1 MDFLVT
7 TVHNPA
13 DFLALVRSVRV
24 DVTVLGIYVTTVPDA
39 LVSKA
44 NLRTY
49 CLLLK
54 GRTYKYLGQQF
65 TKNCIAQH

>member
-13 DFLALVRSVRV
+13 DFLALVRIVRV
-24 DVTVLGIYVTTVPDA
+24 DVTVLGIFVITVPDA

-44 NLRTY
+44 NLRT
-49 CLLLK
+49 
-54 GRTYKYLGQQF
+54 
-65 TKNCIAQH
+65 

>member
-7 TVHNPA
+7 TVHSPA

-24 DVTVLGIYVTTVPDA
+24 DVTVLGIYVITLPDA

-44 NLRTY
+44 NLRTSF
-49 CLLLK
+49 LLFK
-54 GRTYKYLGQQF
+54 GKAYKYFGQQF

>member
-7 TVHNPA
+7 TVHSPA

-24 DVTVLGIYVTTVPDA
+24 DVTVLGIYVITLPDA

-44 NLRTY
+44 NLRT
-49 CLLLK
+49 
-54 GRTYKYLGQQF
+54 
-65 TKNCIAQH
+65 

>member
-24 DVTVLGIYVTTVPDA
+24 DVTVLGIYVITLPDA

-49 CLLLK
+49 CLLFK

>member
-7 TVHNPA
+7 TVYNPA
-13 DFLALVRSVRV
+13 DFLALVRIVRV
-24 DVTVLGIYVTTVPDA
+24 DVTVLGIFVTTLLDA

-49 CLLLK
+49 CLLFIK
-54 GRTYKYLGQQF
+54 GEHINT
-65 TKNCIAQH
+65 

>member
-13 DFLALVRSVRV
+13 DFLAMVRSVRV
-24 DVTVLGIYVTTVPDA
+24 DVTVLGIYVITLPDA

-44 NLRTY
+44 NLRT
-49 CLLLK
+49 
-54 GRTYKYLGQQF
+54 
-65 TKNCIAQH
+65 

>member
-24 DVTVLGIYVTTVPDA
+24 DVTVLGIYVTTLLDA

-44 NLRTY
+44 NLRTSF
-49 CLLLK
+49 LLFK
-54 GRTYKYLGQQF
+54 GRAYKYLRQQF
-65 TKNCIAQH
+65 TKNCFAQH